1 MTDKKQN
8 EKVVYIVGDRVSA
21 VNDLLTEGWHIKEMH
36 ACGCR
41 ESGRLYVWLV
51 RNPNSEEP
59 A

>member
-8 EKVVYIVGDRVSA
+8 ERVVYIVGDRVSA
-21 VNDLLTEGWHIKEMH
+21 VNDLLTEGWHIKEMY

-41 ESGRLYVWLV
+41 ESGRLYVWLI
-51 RNPNSEEP
+51 RDPEEP